1 MGSQFRSRVLEEQT
15 AKIIK
20 QWHSEVRERR
30 KNQEEYG
37 LQSHP
42 GISLSKQWSSRM
54 GSPINGFSSQ
64 TLSKLLS
71 RPKDS
76 NNNQSANKGK
86 LVLVD
91 EASSSRSPSPVV
103 REEMAMLRRH

>member
-37 LQSHP
+37 LQPHP

-64 TLSKLLS
+64 TLPKLLS